1 MDRQIVLNNNLV
13 SYSEINRQAE
23 KSAIIF
29 LHGWRSSKAVWQ
41 GIVSQLRD
49 INRPMYMLD
58 LPGFG
63 NSPATKSAF
72 TISDYASLVKEF
84 IKKQNL
90 GRVALVG
97 HSFGGRVGIR
107 LGAMAPE
114 VLEKLVLVD
123 SAGFK
128 TPQAKRIVF
137 KAAAKL
143 VRPVF
148 KLNVFQGL
156 RKKIYQSLGAED
168 YIATPQM
175 QQTFIK
181 VINED
186 LSADMQKITSPT
198 LIVFGEKDT
207 DTPPEFGQRMQK
219 LIIGSRLEMLSS
231 AGHYSFLDQ
240 PEKFCQLIRQ
250 FLQQ

>member
-1 MDRQIVLNNNLV
+1 MLNNNLV

-23 KSAIIF
+23 KSSIIF

-63 NSPATKSAF
+63 TSPAPKSAF
-72 TISDYASLVKEF
+72 TISDYASLVEEF
-84 IKKQNL
+84 IRKQNL
-90 GRVALVG
+90 GRVVLVG

-114 VLEKLVLVD
+114 ALEKLVLVD

-128 TPQAKRIVF
+128 TPKIKRIVF
-137 KAAAKL
+137 KTAAKL

-207 DTPPEFGQRMQK
+207 DTPPEFGRRMQK
-219 LIIGSRLEMLSS
+219 LITGSRLEMLSS